1 MNRQALNND
10 NNAFFALCSNI
21 VDHTDNAKSN
31 VFLCTNILL
40 RKILRLYL
48 WYQRF
53 LSVDGRGHKL
63 RCDTSWACPPRRA
76 RLSGGSRKASRSHDT
91 QWSGTAESRTLFLW
105 CQRRCTLCT
114 ENKWPFETGTI
125 IFFKSFTKLIL
136 LHHNYKPNYLNLFY
150 MNHEFGFFPMLYQLL
165 PKNFEQY
172 TLCNLTLFLNQ
183 NSKRKKK
190 EKQTR

>member
-114 ENKWPFETGTI
+114 ENKWPIETGTI

-150 MNHEFGFFPMLYQLL
+150 MNHGFGFFPYALST
-165 PKNFEQY
+165 F
-172 TLCNLTLFLNQ
+172 T
-183 NSKRKKK
+183 
-190 EKQTR
+190 